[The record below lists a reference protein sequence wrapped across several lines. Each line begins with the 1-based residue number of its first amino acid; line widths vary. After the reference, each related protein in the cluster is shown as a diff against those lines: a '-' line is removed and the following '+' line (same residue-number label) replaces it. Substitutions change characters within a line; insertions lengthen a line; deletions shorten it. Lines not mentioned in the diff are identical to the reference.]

1 MSIIQLG
8 RTGLC
13 TEQNAFGALPIQRIP
28 KADAVRLLR
37 RAYEGGMTYFDTARA
52 YTDSEEKLGAAFAGM
67 RDKVLIATKTA
78 AKTAD
83 ALWADLHTS
92 LRTLGTD
99 YIDLYQLH
107 MPPFCPLPGEEN
119 GLYDALVEAK
129 KQGKIRH
136 IGITAHRLDAAH
148 KAIESGLYETMMFP
162 FSYISGPQELGVA
175 RAALDAGMGFIA
187 MKALSGGLINNSA
200 AACAW
205 MLQQK
210 NVLPIWGIQR
220 DWELEEFLSYIQ
232 TPPTLTPELE
242 AVIEADRRELQGE
255 FCRGC
260 GYCMPCPQGIE
271 IPTCARASVMMRR
284 APAENFLS
292 EKGQAMMKKIE
303 DCIHCGQCAARC
315 PYELDTPALLQRNYA
330 DFKEVLAGK
339 PL

>member
-8 RTGLC
+8 RTGLY
-13 TEQNAFGALPIQRIP
+13 TEQNAFGALPIQRIS

-83 ALWADLHTS
+83 AFWADLHTS
-92 LRTLGTD
+92 LRTLSTD

-284 APAENFLS
+284 APAESFLS

-303 DCIHCGQCAARC
+303 NCIHCGQCAARC
-315 PYELDTPALLQRNYA
+315 PYQLDTPALLQRNYA

>member
-1 MSIIQLG
+1 MSTIQLG

-52 YTDSEEKLGAAFAGM
+52 YTDSEEKLGEAFAGM
-67 RDKVLIATKTA
+67 RDKVLIATKTM

-83 ALWADLHTS
+83 AFWNELHTS

-99 YIDLYQLH
+99 YLDLYQLH
-107 MPPFCPLPGEEN
+107 MPPFCPLPGGED
-119 GLYDALVEAK
+119 GLYDALCEAK
-129 KQGKIRH
+129 RQGKVRH
-136 IGITAHRLDAAH
+136 IGITAHRLDVARQI
-148 KAIESGLYETMMFP
+148 IESGLYETLMFP
-162 FSYISGPQELGVA
+162 FSYISGGQETAVA

-187 MKALSGGLINNSA
+187 MKALSGGLITNSA

-205 MLQQK
+205 MLGQK
-210 NVLPIWGIQR
+210 DVLPIWGIQR
-220 DWELEEFLSYIQ
+220 EWELEEFLSYIQ
-232 TPPTLTPELE
+232 NPPALTAELQ
-242 AVIEADRRELQGE
+242 AVIDADRRELQGE

-260 GYCMPCPQGIE
+260 GYCMPCPQGIN
-271 IPTCARASVMMRR
+271 IPSCARASVMMRR
-284 APAENFLS
+284 APAENFLN

-303 DCIHCGQCAARC
+303 GCIHCGQCAARC
-315 PYELDTPALLQRNYA
+315 PYQLDTPALLERNYA
-330 DFKEVLAGK
+330 DYKEVLAGK

>member
-8 RTGLC
+8 RTGLY
-13 TEQNAFGALPIQRIP
+13 TEQNAFGALPIQRIS

-92 LRTLGTD
+92 LHTLGTD

>member
-37 RAYEGGMTYFDTARA
+37 RAYEGGMTWFDTARA
-52 YTDSEEKLGAAFAGM
+52 YTDSEEKLCAAFTGM
-67 RDKVLIATKTA
+67 RDKVMIATKTQ
-78 AKTAD
+78 AKTAEVF
-83 ALWADLHTS
+83 WTDLHTS

-99 YIDLYQLH
+99 YVDLYQLH
-107 MPPFCPLPGEEN
+107 MPPFCPVPGGED

-129 KQGKIRH
+129 RQGKVRH
-136 IGITAHRLDAAH
+136 VGITAHRLDVAH
-148 KAIESGLYETMMFP
+148 EAVRSGLYETLMFP
-162 FSYISGPQELGVA
+162 FSYISGEQELGVA

-187 MKALSGGLINNSA
+187 MKALSGGLLTNSA

-210 NVLPIWGIQR
+210 DVLPIWGVQR
-220 DWELEEFLSYIQ
+220 ERELEEFLSYIKN
-232 TPPTLTPELE
+232 PPALTDELQ
-242 AVIEADRRELQGE
+242 AVIENDRKTLQGE

-260 GYCMPCPQGIE
+260 GYCMPCPQGIN

-284 APAENFLS
+284 MPPDNFLS
-292 EKGQAMMKKIE
+292 ESGRAMMKKVE
-303 DCIHCGQCAARC
+303 SCIHCGQCAARC
-315 PYELDTPALLQRNYA
+315 PYQLDTPALLERNYA
-330 DFKEVLAGK
+330 DYKEILAGK
-339 PL
+339 PF

>member
-8 RTGLC
+8 RTGLY

-83 ALWADLHTS
+83 AFWADLHTS

-284 APAENFLS
+284 APAESFLS